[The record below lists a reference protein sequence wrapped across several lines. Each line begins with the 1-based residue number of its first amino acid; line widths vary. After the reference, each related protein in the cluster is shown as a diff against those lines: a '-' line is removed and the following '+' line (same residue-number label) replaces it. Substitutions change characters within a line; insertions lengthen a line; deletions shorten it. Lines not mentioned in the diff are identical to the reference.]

1 MTNDQ
6 HCHSCLVHDYHYH
19 PELHDSSWSQ
29 HMMNIFQVNQSRFD
43 EKISQILPH
52 KTSNTCDDNILL
64 TVSTSIKQLETKMLI
79 WSWEVAPSCSR
90 VEELFREC
98 NIIQDPTRAAEQR
111 FYVKTDTADRKLKTV
126 LHLCVRQLDS
136 DWGESTVVSF
146 NFLTFSLCKECK
158 SLQGE
163 VGSEDWLLKFNSRH
177 FLLTWI

>member
-1 MTNDQ
+1 MTIIIIQ
-6 HCHSCLVHDYHYH
+6 SFMTAAGL
-19 PELHDSSWSQ
+19 Q

-64 TVSTSIKQLETKMLI
+64 TVSTFIKQLETKMLI
-79 WSWEVAPSCSR
+79 WSWEVAPSWSR

-126 LHLCVRQLDS
+126 LHLCVRQPDS
-136 DWGESTVVSF
+136 DWAKHSQFLSIFSHLVCVKNVKVSKVK
-146 NFLTFSLCKECK
+146 LARKIDC
-158 SLQGE
+158 
-163 VGSEDWLLKFNSRH
+163 
-177 FLLTWI
+177 